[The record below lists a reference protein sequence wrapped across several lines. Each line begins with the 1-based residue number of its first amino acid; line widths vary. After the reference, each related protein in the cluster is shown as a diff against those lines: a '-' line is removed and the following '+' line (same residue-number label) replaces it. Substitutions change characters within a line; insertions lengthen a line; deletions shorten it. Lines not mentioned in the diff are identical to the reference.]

1 MKKIKIFIILV
12 IFIIVNTTISNAVSL
27 TIKSSKTTANKGD
40 SVSITVNGSGISGR
54 VNLSVTGNASLS
66 DSSVWL
72 DNSSAKTTL
81 KINGTGNIVVTAT
94 PSDISNSTTGDAI
107 TNIKSVS
114 TTINVKSTSSDSSS
128 NTINNNASKPSTDAT
143 LKNLGIK
150 PNDFSGFRKA
160 TTSYSVSVPKNVDKV
175 SIYAT
180 PSNSKA
186 TVTGTGSKN
195 LQIGKN
201 TFNIKVTAEDKKTT
215 KTYTLTI
222 TRKEEETPVS
232 DATLTNLGIRPKEYD
247 FTGFKPSVTTYN
259 VSVSN
264 DVEKITIYATA
275 KNNKDTI
282 TGTGSKNIK
291 VGQNKCEIKVTSE
304 DKKKTKTYVI
314 NVTRKEKEEEP
325 EEKLNEDDEERN
337 ENNEADTL
345 IQGLKNISIKNY
357 NLSPSFSQD
366 TYSYKVDVNELVDKL
381 EIDTESTS
389 DDIEVEIAGN
399 ENLKQGENIITI
411 LVHNKKDDSTS
422 TYQITA
428 NIENQEAKL
437 TTENKEL
444 ENAKSNSNL
453 KEWIIKGVMLGIII
467 LIIVFLIKRH
477 KLNKEYDEYD
487 EDEEDDADE
496 DADEDYN
503 YEDEDDSEDESEFN
517 EGRRNMYSDRPNANL
532 YNPNSEYKS
541 TASEEIRNIGLFDN
555 TQKNEFEEDDRHKRN
570 RKYKGR
576 RFK

>member
-12 IFIIVNTTISNAVSL
+12 LFIILNTTISNAVSL

-72 DNSSAKTTL
+72 DNSSAKATL
-81 KINGTGNIVVTAT
+81 KINGTGKIIVTAT

-107 TNIKSVS
+107 VNIKSVS

-128 NTINNNASKPSTDAT
+128 NTINNSTSKPSSDAT

-160 TTSYSVSVPKNVDKV
+160 NTSYSVSVPKNVDKV

-186 TVTGTGSKN
+186 TVKGTGSKS

-222 TRKEEETPVS
+222 TRQDKEEETKS
-232 DATLTNLGIRPKEYD
+232 DATLTNLGIRPKEHD
-247 FTGFKPSVTTYN
+247 FTGFKPNVTSYSISVP
-259 VSVSN
+259 N
-264 DVEKITIYATA
+264 DVEKITIYANA
-275 KNNKDTI
+275 KNSKDTI
-282 TGTGSKNIK
+282 VGSGNRTLK

-304 DKKKTKTYVI
+304 NKKISKTYVL
-314 NVTRKEKEEEP
+314 NVTRKEKEDSE
-325 EEKLNEDDEERN
+325 EEKSENEENDEKKED
-337 ENNEADTL
+337 NNKKISD
-345 IQGLKNISIKNY
+345 GLKNIEIKDIE
-357 NLSPSFSQD
+357 LSPVFSQD
-366 TYSYKVDVNELVDKL
+366 VYSYEVSVPSGTEKL
-381 EIDTESTS
+381 EINTETTG
-389 DDIEVEIAGN
+389 DNIEVEIAGN
-399 ENLKQGENIITI
+399 EELKEGENIITI
-411 LVHNKKDDSTS
+411 LVHNKKDDTTS
-422 TYQITA
+422 TYQVTA
-428 NIENQEAKL
+428 
-437 TTENKEL
+437 TVENKEI
-444 ENAKSNSNL
+444 NL
-453 KEWIIKGVMLGIII
+453 SVVNEELKDAEKKYKIQSWIIKGTIIIIII
-467 LIIVFLIKRH
+467 LIIIYLIERYKISQ
-477 KLNKEYDEYD
+477 EYDENEDYEYEDD
-487 EDEEDDADE
+487 ENSDIEEDDD
-496 DADEDYN
+496 DDIR
-503 YEDEDDSEDESEFN
+503 YEQS
-517 EGRRNMYSDRPNANL
+517 
-532 YNPNSEYKS
+532 YNPNMQFKS
-541 TASEEIRNIGLFDN
+541 TASDELRDIGLFDG
-555 TQKNEFEEDDRHKRN
+555 QQEIEEYRQHRKN